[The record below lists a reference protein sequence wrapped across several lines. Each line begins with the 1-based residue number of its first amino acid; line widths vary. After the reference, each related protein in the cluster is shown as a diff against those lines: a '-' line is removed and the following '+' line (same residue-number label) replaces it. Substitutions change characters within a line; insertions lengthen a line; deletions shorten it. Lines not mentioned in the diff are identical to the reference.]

1 MSRKLNPRSNVS
13 KPYVCRKKGG
23 RGLLSIES
31 YIRAEENIFT
41 WYVRHN
47 TEDKLEM
54 VELY

>member
-13 KPYVCRKKGG
+13 KPYVCRKKSG

-54 VELY
+54 VKLY